1 MLDALKS
8 LFENNVISEEIR
20 ESIEAAFETRITEA
34 REEVSQQLREEFAQK
49 YEHDKNTMI
58 EAVDRMISE
67 QLSTELVEFAD
78 DRKQLAEMKIKYA
91 KKMQADTQVMKEF
104 VTRQLASEVKE
115 LHEDQVVMASKFGK
129 LEQFVVE
136 ALAQEITEFYKDKQ
150 DLAETKVRL
159 VREGRNEIKKVKQE
173 FVTRAAKMV
182 EGVVSQNLRSEITAL
197 KEDIEAARRADF
209 GRKLFEA
216 FAAEYST
223 SYLNEKSETA
233 KLLKVIDLKDLAMK
247 EAAEAVVKAEQI
259 LESKQA
265 EIRTLKE
272 SQERKA
278 IMSELLAPLNGEQKS
293 IMGELLEGVR
303 TFKLNESFVKYLP
316 SVINGNAGNTPQK
329 KQALLEAKEITGNKI
344 SNTNRSSESDLSASN
359 IVDIRRLAGLKI

>member
-8 LFENNVISEEIR
+8 LFESNVISEEIQ
-20 ESIEAAFETRITEA
+20 ESIQAAWDSKINEA
-34 REEVSQQLREEFAQK
+34 REQVAEQLREEFAQK

-67 QLSTELVEFAD
+67 QLSSEIVEFAD
-78 DRKQLAEMKIKYA
+78 DRRQLAEMKVKLA
-91 KKMQADTQVMKEF
+91 KEKKKTADVMKEF
-104 VTRQLASEVKE
+104 VTRQLATEVRE

-136 ALAQEITEFYKDKQ
+136 ALAQEITEFFKDKQ

-182 EGVVSQNLRSEITAL
+182 ESVVTQNLNSEIHAL

-247 EAAEAVVKAEQI
+247 EAAQAVVKAEQI
-259 LESKQA
+259 LESKES

-272 SQERKA
+272 SQERKEIMSQLLSPLNSEQRE
-278 IMSELLAPLNGEQKS
+278 IMSELMESVK
-293 IMGELLEGVR
+293 
-303 TFKLNESFVKYLP
+303 TTKLNESFDKYLP
-316 SVINGNAGNTPQK
+316 AVIAGKAPQK
-329 KQALLEAKEITGNKI
+329 KQALVEAKEITGNKI
-344 SNTNRSSESDLSASN
+344 SNNPRSSEMDSN
-359 IVDIRRLAGLKI
+359 IIDIRKLAGLKI

>member
-8 LFENNVISEEIR
+8 LFENNVISEEIK
-20 ESIEAAFETRITEA
+20 ESIEQAFEARITEA
-34 REEVSQQLREEFAQK
+34 KEAATQQLREEFAQK

-67 QLSTELVEFAD
+67 QLSAEIVEFAD
-78 DRKQLAEMKIKYA
+78 DRNQLAEMKVKYA
-91 KKMQADTQVMKEF
+91 KAMKTNAAVMNEF

-115 LHEDQVVMASKFGK
+115 LHEDQVQMADKFGK

-136 ALAQEITEFYKDKQ
+136 ALAQEITEFTQDKR

-159 VREGRNEIKKVKQE
+159 VREGREEIKKVKQE
-173 FVTRAAKMV
+173 FVQRAAKMV
-182 EGVVSQNLRSEITAL
+182 ESVVSEGLRSEMTSL
-197 KEDIEAARRADF
+197 KEDIEAARRQDF

-216 FAAEYST
+216 FAAEYQT

-259 LESKQA
+259 LESKES

-278 IMSELLAPLNGEQKS
+278 IMDELLNPLNKEQRE
-293 IMGELLEGVR
+293 IMGELMESVKTER
-303 TFKLNESFVKYLP
+303 LNESFEKYLP
-316 SVINGNAGNTPQK
+316 SVLNGKAPQK
-329 KQALLEAKEITGNKI
+329 KQALVEAKEITGNKI
-344 SNTNRSSESDLSASN
+344 SNNQNSSGSAD
-359 IVDIRRLAGLKI
+359 IYDIRKLAGLKI